1 MMGSIL
7 AILINVNAIKFNAT
21 NTWGRSNW
29 IKICQNESI

>member
-21 NTWGRSNW
+21 NT
-29 IKICQNESI
+29 